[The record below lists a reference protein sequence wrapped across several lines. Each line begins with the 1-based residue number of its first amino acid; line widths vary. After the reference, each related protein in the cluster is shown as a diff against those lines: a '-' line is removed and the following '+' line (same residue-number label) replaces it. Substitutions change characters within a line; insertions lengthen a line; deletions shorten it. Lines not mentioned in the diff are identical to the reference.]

1 MGFVFDYLLFYHAT
15 WRATAAAPPVA
26 KHQRLLQ
33 IPPENPILDRHHPLQ
48 PTGYHGL
55 LVGLPGLLPPSPPK
69 KIKTK
74 ERKAFCPP
82 RVGASHF
89 PPPLRRGLEPRFRLP
104 RPPHPVAGASEGVS
118 SGVEGAAAPRTLHAG
133 DGDLHP
139 KSSASRPSRWC
150 PPI

>member
-33 IPPENPILDRHHPLQ
+33 IPPENPIPDRRHPLQ
-48 PTGYHGL
+48 PTGYHDL
-55 LVGLPGLLPPSPPK
+55 LVGLPGPLPPSPPK
-69 KIKTK
+69 KIGTK

-82 RVGASHF
+82 RV
-89 PPPLRRGLEPRFRLP
+89 
-104 RPPHPVAGASEGVS
+104 GASEGVS